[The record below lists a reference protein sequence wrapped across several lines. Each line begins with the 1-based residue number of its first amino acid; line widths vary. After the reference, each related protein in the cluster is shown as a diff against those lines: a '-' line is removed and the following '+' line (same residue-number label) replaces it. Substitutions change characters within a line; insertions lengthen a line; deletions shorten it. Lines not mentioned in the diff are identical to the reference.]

1 MTGPRMAMSADFLAA
16 FAKLPSQQQRLV
28 RAMIARFE
36 RDSKASG
43 LNYERIAGARDPN
56 MRSLRI
62 DGGYRAI
69 VLKPAA
75 GNVHILLWADK
86 HDDAYRWATRHAC
99 SINAETGAL
108 QVYQPQQAAET
119 AAGTPTAGTP
129 PAGTLPAGTAPA
141 DTPPAGTPPAGTLP
155 AGTAPADTPPA
166 DTPPA
171 GTLPADT
178 PPADTPPA
186 DTPTTAAPGIFG
198 RLRRREL
205 LRLGVP
211 AAMAAEVLEIRDEAA
226 LEAMA
231 PRLPVE
237 AYESLFLYMAG
248 DTYEQIVLEREAP
261 PEPVDT
267 TDFAA
272 ALTRDET
279 RSRFVVI
286 DDDRELE
293 EMFSAP
299 LERWRVFL
307 HPSQRRLVER
317 DWNGPVRVLGG
328 AGTGKTVVAMH
339 RARWLAR
346 HLPEGERILFTTF
359 TRNLAADIE
368 NNLRAICTPE
378 EMKRIEVVNL
388 DRWVQRYLRGKRYRF
403 RLTFDRDRDA
413 WREALAKKPAEFDLS
428 GHFYNDEWEQ
438 VIQANG
444 VTTREEY
451 LRVARTGR
459 GVRLNRAAR
468 AGIWPVFEEYRAQL
482 AERGVMEVADC
493 YRLARALLERDRTG
507 ADSIPPLRDGTFTSV
522 VVDEAQDMVAQAWR
536 LIRSIVPNDRNDLFI
551 VGDAHQ
557 RIYSRHRVV
566 LGRYGIEIRG
576 RARKLRLNYR
586 TTEETRR
593 WGSRLLDPCLIDD
606 LDGGSDSNHGV
617 RSVAHGP
624 EPRLEFFD
632 TRDEQAAWLVG
643 FLKEALR
650 RGESLRGTCVV
661 VRTRRERNV
670 IADELTGADLPVE
683 MLEADSPDESSSGVR
698 LATMHR
704 VKGLEFDC
712 VVIASV
718 NEHIVPLAAAV
729 PGDGGPGHTAAETAE
744 RALLYVAATRAKKEL
759 ILLSFG
765 APSSFLS

>member
-1 MTGPRMAMSADFLAA
+1 
-16 FAKLPSQQQRLV
+16 
-28 RAMIARFE
+28 
-36 RDSKASG
+36 
-43 LNYERIAGARDPN
+43 

-62 DGGYRAI
+62 DGGYRTI

-86 HDDAYRWATRHAC
+86 HDDAYRWATHHAC

-108 QVYQPQQAAET
+108 QVYQPQEVPAE
-119 AAGTPTAGTP
+119 P
-129 PAGTLPAGTAPA
+129 
-141 DTPPAGTPPAGTLP
+141 
-155 AGTAPADTPPA
+155 PPA
-166 DTPPA
+166 DTP
-171 GTLPADT
+171 
-178 PPADTPPA
+178 
-186 DTPTTAAPGIFG
+186 GIF
-198 RLRRREL
+198 RQLKHREL

-211 AAMAAEVLEIRDEAA
+211 AAMAAEVLDIRDEADLEEMA
-226 LEAMA
+226 L
-231 PRLPVE
+231 RLPVE
-237 AYESLFLYMAG
+237 AYEGLFLYMAG
-248 DTYEQIVLEREAP
+248 ETYEQIILEREAP

-267 TDFAA
+267 TDFAT
-272 ALTRDET
+272 ALRRDET

-346 HLPEGERILFTTF
+346 NLPEGERILFTTF

-378 EMKRIEVVNL
+378 GTKRIEVINL
-388 DRWVQRYLRGKRYRF
+388 DRWVQRFLRGKRYRF
-403 RLTFDRDRDA
+403 RLTFDRDGDA
-413 WREALAKKPAEFDLS
+413 WRGALAKKPAALELS
-428 GHFYNDEWEQ
+428 GRFYNDEWEQ

-468 AGIWPVFEEYRAQL
+468 AEIWPVFEEYRAQL

-507 ADSIPPLRDGTFTSV
+507 ADSAPPSRDGTFASV

-536 LIRSIVPNDRNDLFI
+536 LIRSIVPNGRNDLFI

-593 WGSRLLDPCLIDD
+593 WASRLLDRCSIDD
-606 LDGGSDSNHGV
+606 LDGGSDSNRDVH
-617 RSVAHGP
+617 SVAHGP
-624 EPRLEFFD
+624 EPRIELFE
-632 TRDEQAAWLVG
+632 TRDEQATWLVG
-643 FLKEALR
+643 FLKDVLEQ
-650 RGESLRGTCVV
+650 GESLRGICVV
-661 VRTRRERNV
+661 ARTRHERNV

-698 LATMHR
+698 VATMHR

-712 VVIASV
+712 MVIASV
-718 NEHIVPLAAAV
+718 NEEFLPLATAI
-729 PGDGGPGHTAAETAE
+729 PDDDGPARTAAEIAE
-744 RALLYVAATRAKKEL
+744 RALFHVAATRAKKEL
-759 ILLSFG
+759 VLLSFG
-765 APSSFLS
+765 APSPFLS

>member
-1 MTGPRMAMSADFLAA
+1 MTGPRMAMSADFLSA

-28 RAMIARFE
+28 RTMIARFE
-36 RDSKASG
+36 RDSKSSG
-43 LNYERIAGARDPN
+43 LNYERIAGAKDPN

-86 HDDAYRWATRHAC
+86 HDDAYRWATHHAC

-108 QVYQPQQAAET
+108 QVYQPQEAT
-119 AAGTPTAGTP
+119 AK
-129 PAGTLPAGTAPA
+129 PA
-141 DTPPAGTPPAGTLP
+141 DA
-155 AGTAPADTPPA
+155 PPA
-166 DTPPA
+166 DTP
-171 GTLPADT
+171 
-178 PPADTPPA
+178 
-186 DTPTTAAPGIFG
+186 GIFG
-198 RLRRREL
+198 PLKHREL

-211 AAMAAEVLEIRDEAA
+211 AAMAEEVLGIRDEAA

-231 PRLPVE
+231 PRLPVG
-237 AYESLFLYMAG
+237 AYEGLFLYMAG
-248 DTYEQIVLEREAP
+248 ETYEQIILEREAP

-267 TDFAA
+267 TDFAT
-272 ALTRDET
+272 ALSRDET

-339 RARWLAR
+339 RVRWLAR
-346 HLPEGERILFTTF
+346 NLPEGERILFTTF

-368 NNLRAICTPE
+368 NNLRSICTPE
-378 EMKRIEVVNL
+378 EMRRIEVINL
-388 DRWVQRYLRGKRYRF
+388 DRWVQRFLRSKRYRF

-413 WREALAKKPAEFDLS
+413 WREALAKKPAELDLS
-428 GHFYNDEWEQ
+428 GRFYNDEWEQ
-438 VIQANG
+438 IIQANG

-459 GVRLNRAAR
+459 GVRLSRAAR
-468 AGIWPVFEEYRAQL
+468 DGIWPVFEEYRAQL
-482 AERGVMEVADC
+482 AERGVMEVTDC

-507 ADSIPPLRDGTFTSV
+507 ADSVPSSPSGVFTSV

-536 LIRSIVPNDRNDLFI
+536 LIRSIVPDGRNDLFI

-557 RIYSRHRVV
+557 RIHSRHRVV
-566 LGRYGIEIRG
+566 LGRHGIEIRG

-593 WGSRLLDPCLIDD
+593 WASRLLDQCSIDD
-606 LDGGSDSNHGV
+606 LDGGSDSNRGV
-617 RSVAHGP
+617 HSVAHGP
-624 EPRLEFFD
+624 EPRLELFD
-632 TRDEQAAWLVG
+632 TRDAQAAWLAE
-643 FLKEALR
+643 FLKEALK

-661 VRTRRERNV
+661 ARTRAERNV
-670 IADELTGADLPVE
+670 IADALKDADLPVE

-712 VVIASV
+712 MVIASV
-718 NEHIVPLAAAV
+718 NEAFVPLATTV
-729 PGDGGPGHTAAETAE
+729 PEDDGPARTAAEIAE

-759 ILLSFG
+759 VLSSYG
-765 APSSFLS
+765 VPSSFLSQASRVHPPAPDAFGHACPERN

>member
-1 MTGPRMAMSADFLAA
+1 
-16 FAKLPSQQQRLV
+16 
-28 RAMIARFE
+28 
-36 RDSKASG
+36 
-43 LNYERIAGARDPN
+43 
-56 MRSLRI
+56 
-62 DGGYRAI
+62 
-69 VLKPAA
+69 
-75 GNVHILLWADK
+75 
-86 HDDAYRWATRHAC
+86 
-99 SINAETGAL
+99 
-108 QVYQPQQAAET
+108 
-119 AAGTPTAGTP
+119 
-129 PAGTLPAGTAPA
+129 
-141 DTPPAGTPPAGTLP
+141 
-155 AGTAPADTPPA
+155 
-166 DTPPA
+166 
-171 GTLPADT
+171 
-178 PPADTPPA
+178 
-186 DTPTTAAPGIFG
+186 
-198 RLRRREL
+198 
-205 LRLGVP
+205 
-211 AAMAAEVLEIRDEAA
+211 MAAEVLEIRDEAA

-237 AYESLFLYMAG
+237 AYEGLFLYMAG
-248 DTYEQIVLEREAP
+248 ETYEQIILEREAP

-267 TDFAA
+267 TDFAT

-286 DDDRELE
+286 DDDHELE

-346 HLPEGERILFTTF
+346 RLPEGGRILFTTF

-388 DRWVQRYLRGKRYRF
+388 DRWVQRLLRGKRYRF

-413 WREALAKKPAEFDLS
+413 WREALAKRPAEFELS
-428 GHFYNDEWEQ
+428 DRFYDDEWEQ

-493 YRLARALLERDRTG
+493 YRLARALLERDRAG
-507 ADSIPPLRDGTFTSV
+507 ADSVPSSPDGIRDRITSLRGHSTAKSLDSRLRGNDEQAFVQSFPRRRESGGPDPNTNVPDGTFTTII
-522 VVDEAQDMVAQAWR
+522 VDEAQDMVAQAWR
-536 LIRSIVPNDRNDLFI
+536 LIRSIVPNGRNDLFI

-557 RIYSRHRVV
+557 RIHSRHRVV
-566 LGRYGIEIRG
+566 LGRCGIEIRG

-593 WGSRLLDPCLIDD
+593 WASRLLDRCSIDD
-606 LDGGSDSNHGV
+606 LDGGADSNRGV
-617 RSVAHGP
+617 HSVAHGP
-624 EPRLEFFD
+624 EPRLELFD
-632 TRDEQAAWLVG
+632 TRDQQAAWLVG
-643 FLKEALR
+643 LLKGVLGQ
-650 RGESLRGTCVV
+650 GESLRGTCVV
-661 VRTRRERNV
+661 ARTRHERNA
-670 IADELTGADLPVE
+670 IADELIGADLPVE
-683 MLEADSPDESSSGVR
+683 MLEADSPDESSTGVR
-698 LATMHR
+698 VATMHR
-704 VKGLEFDC
+704 VKGLEFDRM
-712 VVIASV
+712 VIASV
-718 NEHIVPLAAAV
+718 NENIVPLAAAV
-729 PGDGGPGHTAAETAE
+729 PGDGGPGHTAAEIAE

-759 ILLSFG
+759 VLSSSG